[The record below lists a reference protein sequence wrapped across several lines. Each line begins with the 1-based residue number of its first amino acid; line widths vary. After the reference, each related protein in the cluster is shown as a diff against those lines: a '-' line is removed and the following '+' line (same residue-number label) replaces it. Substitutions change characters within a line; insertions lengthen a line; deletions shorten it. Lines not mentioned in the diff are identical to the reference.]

1 MVPQVSTLLFFN
13 DALLHSWF
21 PPAPSALE
29 RKKGNV
35 SEEVSSSQKKTLL
48 AEVTHYSL
56 CPTHKK
62 TFCSPTACCHLGFW
76 SLLQLWTAYP
86 CLRAPQWFSING
98 LHLGHMSKWL
108 AITSRQTGDT
118 TREARPLLLDLCI
131 VPPVR
136 IRLRDCVRYK
146 FKWTAHNKL
155 TFVLFCHLKSNKRTK
170 MWRIMLIPALN
181 YRKANSR
188 FCKWTCC
195 YPNTFVRGWQRQ
207 LTSVRLFIRE
217 NKPQILST

>member
-21 PPAPSALE
+21 SPAPSASE

-35 SEEVSSSQKKTLL
+35 SEEVSSSQKKLYWQKLL
-48 AEVTHYSL
+48 IIPFAQHT
-56 CPTHKK
+56 KK

-118 TREARPLLLDLCI
+118 TREARALLLDFCI
-131 VPPVR
+131 VS
-136 IRLRDCVRYK
+136 IQLRDCRC
-146 FKWTAHNKL
+146 TRL
-155 TFVLFCHLKSNKRTK
+155 SE
-170 MWRIMLIPALN
+170 
-181 YRKANSR
+181 
-188 FCKWTCC
+188 
-195 YPNTFVRGWQRQ
+195 Q
-207 LTSVRLFIRE
+207 LTINWCLCFLVISKAKQE
-217 NKPQILST
+217 NKNVKNYIDTCFEL